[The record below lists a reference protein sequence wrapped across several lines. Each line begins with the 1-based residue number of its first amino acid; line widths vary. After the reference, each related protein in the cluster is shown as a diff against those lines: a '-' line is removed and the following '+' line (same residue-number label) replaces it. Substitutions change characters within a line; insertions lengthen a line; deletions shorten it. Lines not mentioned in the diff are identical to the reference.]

1 MGKLDIAVLGTPE
14 VKHDGRV
21 LRFSVVRALALLLYI
36 AVQGGLQP
44 IKKLIDLFWP
54 GLEWEAG
61 RDMLQKTLAVLAQE
75 LQEDASPHI
84 ISTQDTLECNCS
96 SAFLLD
102 LFTVQRALHALY
114 SSSSGSHV
122 PYQSSEQVSE
132 ALLQEALACYRGNFL
147 EGFYLDHAPRF
158 VEWVT
163 QQREVWHNAMG
174 LLFDRLAQMQEASGQ
189 LERAVETVT
198 RWIER
203 DPLNE
208 AAYRRLMQLYFAC
221 GNAQAALLTYRQCRV
236 ILAEQLN
243 VRPAAETACFAEQ
256 IGAEGYPRSVT
267 TGNQRAGGVMT
278 ARPSLAAVFR
288 NGPFVGRASK
298 LDRLLEIY
306 KYVQS
311 GQTEVVTVKGEAG
324 IGKTRL
330 VDEFLARAA
339 ALGADVLAGRAFEAG
354 GSSPYLPLVE
364 MLELRSQQGESDRG
378 SGPLNDT
385 LSCMLAEMHNYTL
398 QQNHEKTA
406 HKRLLEAF
414 TLLGQALARQ
424 APVVLFVDDIQ
435 WADAASLDMLRYAC
449 RRWTESGTPLLVVLT
464 VRTEALVTIPN
475 FAAWLALLERE
486 LRVSSFILN
495 AFTPEETLQ
504 FVQAIAAREEDA
516 SGLDA
521 RLESCGRWLYSETR
535 GQPFYMTEVLKTLS
549 ERNLLPVQRQ
559 RDGAWAL
566 DFTSTTNEKLQ
577 HLLPLD
583 VRTVVSARIKQ
594 ATSTAFAL
602 LAAAAILGRSFTFVQ
617 VCRIAGLNEH
627 EGQAA
632 LDEVLQRHLCY
643 AIGDL
648 YAFTHDKLREA
659 VYAEI
664 AAAERRALHS
674 RALEVLRSESV
685 PAGLLAYHAQKAGV
699 YEQAFHQYV
708 AAGDEALR
716 LFALRDAS
724 AYYESARQL
733 LTEKQLPMVLPD
745 TALAAIEHLY
755 IQSGHVCE
763 LTNERERAVAIYQ
776 AMLAREPS
784 STATKCIALN
794 LLALVKPYTSEDED
808 TTLLEQGLARD
819 KQEDERGATAET
831 AWQLA
836 QLSVQRFDG
845 TRALP
850 QSERALQLA
859 REQGVPELVARSLFT
874 VAGAKMLANEWR
886 DAERCAEEARTLYEG
901 QQDRLMEACCLV
913 QVAQAKMNA
922 GYPRDSIIA
931 TRAAYG
937 VFTEPGHDWG
947 RVYAAHHLVAALVDV
962 GMYEEALTL
971 AQEALAL
978 ARSSNTRTLLYL
990 GLSAL
995 ARVQW
1000 ALLDA
1005 AAAYSLHR
1013 EILSV
1018 FGSYIPSCIEGAVA
1032 AALCA
1037 DCAIVGEWPEAQSY
1051 AVQALV
1057 HRSDSTLLYS
1067 GLTRWYESEILVRTG
1082 YSERVV
1088 ADLERFGRLVE
1099 QSRRY
1104 RIPYWRAQA
1113 ALALWR
1119 DDVEG
1124 AQHFLQEAAL
1134 LAEEIGLPG
1143 EQWLIEVARGDIYR
1157 TQGNKAEAQST
1168 LARAEEIARELANGI
1183 EDQQVRAKFLAQVQR
1198 MVAYTG

>member
-14 VKHDGRV
+14 VRHDGRV
-21 LRFSVVRALALLLYI
+21 LRFSVVRALAVLLYI

-44 IKKLIDLFWP
+44 IKKLIELFWP
-54 GLEWEAG
+54 GLDWEAG
-61 RDMLQKTLAVLAQE
+61 RDMLQKILAVLSQE
-75 LQEDASPHI
+75 LQEDVSPHI
-84 ISTQDTLECNCS
+84 ISTYDALECNCS
-96 SAFLLD
+96 PEFLLD

-114 SSSSGSHV
+114 SSSSGAHV
-122 PYQSSEQVSE
+122 PYQSSEPLSE
-132 ALLQEALACYRGNFL
+132 ALLQEAIACYRGNFL

-189 LERAVETVT
+189 LERAVETAT
-198 RWIER
+198 RWVER

-221 GNAQAALLTYRQCRV
+221 GNPQAALLTYRQCRV

-243 VRPAAETACFAEQ
+243 MRPADETACFAEQ
-256 IGAEGYPRSVT
+256 IGAEGYRHRVVT
-267 TGNQRAGGVMT
+267 GSQGPGRVMT
-278 ARPSLAAVFR
+278 ARPPLAAVFR
-288 NGPFVGRASK
+288 GFVGRASK
-298 LDRLLEIY
+298 MDRLLEIY

-311 GQTEVVTVKGEAG
+311 GQTEVVTIKGEAG
-324 IGKTRL
+324 IGKTCL
-330 VDEFLARAA
+330 VEEFLARAA
-339 ALGADVLAGRAFEAG
+339 ALGADTLSGRAFEAG

-378 SGPLNDT
+378 PLNDT
-385 LSCMLAEMHNYTL
+385 LSRMLAEMHNYTL

-406 HKRLLEAF
+406 HMRLLEAF
-414 TLLGQALARQ
+414 TLLGQALTRQ

-435 WADAASLDMLRYAC
+435 WADAASLDMLRYTC

-464 VRTEALVTIPN
+464 VRTEALVTIPS

-495 AFTPEETLQ
+495 AFPPEETLQ
-504 FVQAIAAREEDA
+504 FVQTIAAREEDMP
-516 SGLDA
+516 GLNA
-521 RLESCGRWLYSETR
+521 RLESCGRWLYSETH

-549 ERNLLPVQRQ
+549 ERNLLPVQRR
-559 RDGAWAL
+559 RDGTWAL
-566 DFTSTTNEKLQ
+566 DFTQATNEKLQ
-577 HLLPLD
+577 YMLPLD
-583 VRTVVSARIKQ
+583 VRAIVSARIKQ
-594 ATSTAFAL
+594 ATSTASAL
-602 LAAAAILGRSFTFVQ
+602 LAAAAILGRSFTFAQ

-632 LDEVLQRHLCY
+632 LDEVLKRHLCC
-643 AIGDL
+643 AVGDL
-648 YAFTHDKLREA
+648 YVFTHDKLREV

-664 AAAERRALHS
+664 TAQERRALHS
-674 RALEVLRSESV
+674 RALEVLCSESAS
-685 PAGLLAYHAQKAGV
+685 AGLLAYHAQEAGL
-699 YEQAFHQYV
+699 YAQAFQQYV
-708 AAGDEALR
+708 AAGDEALC

-733 LTEKQLPMVLPD
+733 LTEKQMPTVLPD

-763 LTNERERAVAIYQ
+763 LTDERERAVAIYQ
-776 AMLAREPS
+776 AMLAREPN
-784 STATKCIALN
+784 STTTKCIALN
-794 LLALVKPYTSEDED
+794 LLALVKPYASEDED
-808 TTLLEQGLARD
+808 TILLQQGLARD

-836 QLSVQRFDG
+836 QLSVQRFDNI
-845 TRALP
+845 RALP
-850 QSERALQLA
+850 QSEQALHLA

-874 VAGAKMLANEWR
+874 AAGAKMLVNEWR
-886 DAERCAEEARTLYEG
+886 DVERYAEEARTLYEG

-913 QVAQAKMNA
+913 QVALAKINA
-922 GYPRDSIIA
+922 GYPRDGIIA

-937 VFTEPGHDWG
+937 VFTEIGHDWG
-947 RVYAAHHLVAALVDV
+947 RIYATHHLVAGLLDV

-1018 FGSYIPSCIEGAVA
+1018 FGSHIPPCIEGAVA

-1051 AVQALV
+1051 ATQALA
-1057 HRSDSTLLYS
+1057 HRSDSTFLYA

-1104 RIPYWRAQA
+1104 RISYWRAQA
-1113 ALALWR
+1113 ALALWH
-1119 DDVEG
+1119 DDVEV
-1124 AQHFLQEAAL
+1124 AQHYLQEAAL

-1168 LARAEEIARELANGI
+1168 LAHAEEIARALANSI

>member
-1 MGKLDIAVLGTPE
+1 
-14 VKHDGRV
+14 
-21 LRFSVVRALALLLYI
+21 
-36 AVQGGLQP
+36 
-44 IKKLIDLFWP
+44 
-54 GLEWEAG
+54 
-61 RDMLQKTLAVLAQE
+61 
-75 LQEDASPHI
+75 
-84 ISTQDTLECNCS
+84 
-96 SAFLLD
+96 
-102 LFTVQRALHALY
+102 
-114 SSSSGSHV
+114 
-122 PYQSSEQVSE
+122 
-132 ALLQEALACYRGNFL
+132 
-147 EGFYLDHAPRF
+147 
-158 VEWVT
+158 
-163 QQREVWHNAMG
+163 
-174 LLFDRLAQMQEASGQ
+174 
-189 LERAVETVT
+189 
-198 RWIER
+198 
-203 DPLNE
+203 
-208 AAYRRLMQLYFAC
+208 
-221 GNAQAALLTYRQCRV
+221 
-236 ILAEQLN
+236 
-243 VRPAAETACFAEQ
+243 
-256 IGAEGYPRSVT
+256 
-267 TGNQRAGGVMT
+267 
-278 ARPSLAAVFR
+278 
-288 NGPFVGRASK
+288 
-298 LDRLLEIY
+298 
-306 KYVQS
+306 
-311 GQTEVVTVKGEAG
+311 
-324 IGKTRL
+324 
-330 VDEFLARAA
+330 
-339 ALGADVLAGRAFEAG
+339 
-354 GSSPYLPLVE
+354 
-364 MLELRSQQGESDRG
+364 
-378 SGPLNDT
+378 
-385 LSCMLAEMHNYTL
+385 
-398 QQNHEKTA
+398 
-406 HKRLLEAF
+406 
-414 TLLGQALARQ
+414 QALARQ

-464 VRTEALVTIPN
+464 VRTEALVTIPS

-516 SGLDA
+516 PGLDA

-535 GQPFYMTEVLKTLS
+535 GQPFYITEVLKTLS
-549 ERNLLPVQRQ
+549 ERNLLAVQRQ
-559 RDGAWAL
+559 RDGTWAF
-566 DFTSTTNEKLQ
+566 DFTSATNEQLQ
-577 HLLPLD
+577 HALPLD
-583 VRTVVSARIKQ
+583 VRAIVSDRIKQ

-602 LAAAAILGRSFTFVQ
+602 LAAAAILGRSFTFAQ

-664 AAAERRALHS
+664 AAAERCALHS

-685 PAGLLAYHAQKAGV
+685 PAGLLAYHAQEAGL
-699 YEQAFHQYV
+699 YEQAFQQYV

-716 LFALRDAS
+716 LFALRDAG

-733 LTEKQLPMVLPD
+733 LTERQLPTLLPE

-755 IQSGHVCE
+755 IQSGYVCE

-784 STATKCIALN
+784 STATKYIALN
-794 LLALVKPYTSEDED
+794 LLALVKPYASEDED
-808 TTLLEQGLARD
+808 TTLLEQGLARN

-836 QLSVQRFDG
+836 QLSVRRFDG
-845 TRALP
+845 TRALQ

-859 REQGVPELVARSLFT
+859 REQGAPELVARSLFT
-874 VAGAKMLANEWR
+874 LAGAKMLVNEWR
-886 DAERCAEEARTLYEG
+886 DAERCAEEACTLYEG

-937 VFTEPGHDWG
+937 VFTELGHDWG
-947 RVYAAHHLVAALVDV
+947 RVYAAHHLTVALVDV
-962 GMYEEALTL
+962 GMYEEALSQ
-971 AQEALAL
+971 AQETLAL

-1018 FGSYIPSCIEGAVA
+1018 FGSYIPSCIEGVVA

-1082 YSERVV
+1082 YSERVA

-1113 ALALWR
+1113 VLA
-1119 DDVEG
+1119 
-1124 AQHFLQEAAL
+1124 
-1134 LAEEIGLPG
+1134 
-1143 EQWLIEVARGDIYR
+1143 
-1157 TQGNKAEAQST
+1157 
-1168 LARAEEIARELANGI
+1168 
-1183 EDQQVRAKFLAQVQR
+1183 
-1198 MVAYTG
+1198 